1 VVPFACALRLPPDH
15 GTECGSCAGVE
26 ARPSSLRKSSNSWG
40 LEPKRA
46 TNRGN
51 PQPQQ
56 KRALAPK
63 AGIAG
68 KAGSPR
74 RAIEIVLVM
83 RLSAH
88 AICVEG
94 VS

>member
-1 VVPFACALRLPPDH
+1 MR
-15 GTECGSCAGVE
+15 GKSE
-26 ARPSSLRKSSNSWG
+26 RSLRKSSDSWG

-46 TNRGN
+46 TAA
-51 PQPQQ
+51 Q

-63 AGIAG
+63 AGTAG
-68 KAGSPR
+68 QAGSPR